1 MLIES
6 GSMEVEQKH
15 MVVTGWYGRIGG
27 NVGYVHMVQ
36 LQRKEVRKTGRRSIF
51 LFYLFFIESYQ
62 FVILI

>member
-27 NVGYVHMVQ
+27 NVGYVHMV
-36 LQRKEVRKTGRRSIF
+36 
-51 LFYLFFIESYQ
+51 
-62 FVILI
+62 